1 MSSCSTAGSSSRI
14 SRMLK
19 PFAIKGISK
28 LRVLGVVVVIFAFLG
43 VLLVGAIVGALVNL
57 TPDIPSLNPNQEL
70 TYQKEKYLD
79 VIKGYELL
87 ANLYDRQGQN
97 VAEIFD
103 RNNISNNP
111 ELVNSKLNEIDQLR
125 DLILINLGS
134 IYELRKAAG
143 LGEANLEN

>member
-1 MSSCSTAGSSSRI
+1 
-14 SRMLK
+14 MLK

-43 VLLVGAIVGALVNL
+43 VLLVGVIVGALVNL

-143 LGEANLEN
+143 LGEASLEN